1 MSQGELAKQAR
12 ITREY
17 VNKLE
22 AGRYD
27 PTVGVLQRLAKVLSV
42 PVTELF
48 GVMTQ
53 PGSRAIRRKPVE
65 WTTRKS
71 TGRGTHDGRRGD

>member
-1 MSQGELAKQAR
+1 MMTTPKRLGMRLKKLRNARGMSQDALAKKTN

-27 PTVGVLQRLAKVLSV
+27 PTMSVVQRLAKALKVSV
-42 PVTELF
+42 AELF
-48 GVMTQ
+48 
-53 PGSRAIRRKPVE
+53 E
-65 WTTRKS
+65 
-71 TGRGTHDGRRGD
+71 

>member
-1 MSQGELAKQAR
+1 MSQEALAKKAD

-27 PTVGVLQRLAKVLSV
+27 PTVSVVQRLAKALKVSV
-42 PVTELF
+42 AEL
-48 GVMTQ
+48 
-53 PGSRAIRRKPVE
+53 VE
-65 WTTRKS
+65 
-71 TGRGTHDGRRGD
+71 

>member
-1 MSQGELAKQAR
+1 MTLKRFREAKGLSQDALARKAR

-27 PTVGVLQRLAKVLSV
+27 PTVGVLKRIAKALGV
-42 PVTELF
+42 PISELL
-48 GVMTQ
+48 
-53 PGSRAIRRKPVE
+53 E
-65 WTTRKS
+65 
-71 TGRGTHDGRRGD
+71 

>member
-1 MSQGELAKQAR
+1 MTTPKRLGMRLKKLRTARGMSQEALAKKTN

-27 PTVGVLQRLAKVLSV
+27 PTVSVVQRLAKALRCTIS
-42 PVTELF
+42 EL
-48 GVMTQ
+48 
-53 PGSRAIRRKPVE
+53 VE
-65 WTTRKS
+65 
-71 TGRGTHDGRRGD
+71 

>member
-1 MSQGELAKQAR
+1 MSPTPKQMGVGIRKLREAREMSQAVLAKKAR

-27 PTVGVLQRLAKVLSV
+27 PTVGVLQRLAKALGV
-42 PVTELF
+42 PVTELL
-48 GVMTQ
+48 
-53 PGSRAIRRKPVE
+53 K
-65 WTTRKS
+65 
-71 TGRGTHDGRRGD
+71 

>member
-1 MSQGELAKQAR
+1 MGARLKKLRQGRGLSQEALARKAS

-27 PTVGVLQRLAKVLSV
+27 PTVGTLARLAKALGV
-42 PVTELF
+42 PLADLLE
-48 GVMTQ
+48 
-53 PGSRAIRRKPVE
+53 
-65 WTTRKS
+65 
-71 TGRGTHDGRRGD
+71 

>member
-1 MSQGELAKQAR
+1 MTTTPKRLGMRLKKLRAARGMSQDALAKKAD

-27 PTVGVLQRLAKVLSV
+27 PTVSVVQRLAKALKVSV
-42 PVTELF
+42 AEL
-48 GVMTQ
+48 
-53 PGSRAIRRKPVE
+53 VE
-65 WTTRKS
+65 
-71 TGRGTHDGRRGD
+71 

>member
-1 MSQGELAKQAR
+1 MTTTPKRLGLRLKQLRTARGLSQDALAKHAR

-27 PTVGVLQRLAKVLSV
+27 PTISVVQRLAKALKV
-42 PVTELF
+42 PVVELL
-48 GVMTQ
+48 
-53 PGSRAIRRKPVE
+53 K
-65 WTTRKS
+65 
-71 TGRGTHDGRRGD
+71 

>member
-1 MSQGELAKQAR
+1 MSTTPKQLGQRLKRLRLAQGLSQEALAVRAK

-27 PTVGVLQRLAKVLSV
+27 PTISVVQRLAKALK
-42 PVTELF
+42 VTLADL
-48 GVMTQ
+48 VQ
-53 PGSRAIRRKPVE
+53 
-65 WTTRKS
+65 
-71 TGRGTHDGRRGD
+71 

>member
-1 MSQGELAKQAR
+1 MAPTSKRLSLRLKSLRAAQGLSQEALANKAR

-27 PTVGVLQRLAKVLSV
+27 PTLSVVQRLAKALKVTI
-42 PVTELF
+42 TEL
-48 GVMTQ
+48 V
-53 PGSRAIRRKPVE
+53 K
-65 WTTRKS
+65 
-71 TGRGTHDGRRGD
+71 

>member
-1 MSQGELAKQAR
+1 MKLKKLREAKDMSQATLAKKAG

-27 PTVGVLQRLAKVLSV
+27 PTVGVLQRLAKALGV
-42 PVTELF
+42 PVGALL
-48 GVMTQ
+48 
-53 PGSRAIRRKPVE
+53 K
-65 WTTRKS
+65 
-71 TGRGTHDGRRGD
+71 

>member
-1 MSQGELAKQAR
+1 MSPTAKQLGMKLKKLREVKDMSQATLAKKAG

-27 PTVGVLQRLAKVLSV
+27 PTVGVLQRLARALGVK
-42 PVTELF
+42 VTELL
-48 GVMTQ
+48 T
-53 PGSRAIRRKPVE
+53 S
-65 WTTRKS
+65 
-71 TGRGTHDGRRGD
+71 

>member
-1 MSQGELAKQAR
+1 MVGTAVSRGGRSVEGATRSMGARARNVLQVLARKAR

-27 PTVGVLQRLAKVLSV
+27 PTISVVQRLAKALKVSV
-42 PVTELF
+42 AEL
-48 GVMTQ
+48 
-53 PGSRAIRRKPVE
+53 VE
-65 WTTRKS
+65 
-71 TGRGTHDGRRGD
+71 

>member
-1 MSQGELAKQAR
+1 MGARLKKLRQGRGLSQEALAKKAR

-27 PTVGVLQRLAKVLSV
+27 PTVGTLTRLAKALGV
-42 PVTELF
+42 PVGELL
-48 GVMTQ
+48 
-53 PGSRAIRRKPVE
+53 E
-65 WTTRKS
+65 
-71 TGRGTHDGRRGD
+71 

>member
-1 MSQGELAKQAR
+1 MTLKRLRQAKGLSQDALARKAS

-27 PTVGVLQRLAKVLSV
+27 PTIGVLKRIAKALGVE
-42 PVTELF
+42 VTQLL
-48 GVMTQ
+48 
-53 PGSRAIRRKPVE
+53 
-65 WTTRKS
+65 
-71 TGRGTHDGRRGD
+71 D

>member
-1 MSQGELAKQAR
+1 MKLKKLREAKDMSQATLAKKAG

-27 PTVGVLQRLAKVLSV
+27 PTVGVLQRLAKALGV
-42 PVTELF
+42 PA
-48 GVMTQ
+48 MTLL
-53 PGSRAIRRKPVE
+53 E
-65 WTTRKS
+65 
-71 TGRGTHDGRRGD
+71 

>member
-1 MSQGELAKQAR
+1 MKLKALRADRGLSQAALAKRAK

-27 PTVGVLQRLAKVLSV
+27 ATVGVLQRLAKAFGV
-42 PVTELF
+42 PVTELS
-48 GVMTQ
+48 G
-53 PGSRAIRRKPVE
+53 
-65 WTTRKS
+65 
-71 TGRGTHDGRRGD
+71 

>member
-1 MSQGELAKQAR
+1 MRLKKLRTARGMSQDALAEKAN

-27 PTVGVLQRLAKVLSV
+27 PTVSVVQRLAKALKVSV
-42 PVTELF
+42 AEL
-48 GVMTQ
+48 
-53 PGSRAIRRKPVE
+53 VE
-65 WTTRKS
+65 
-71 TGRGTHDGRRGD
+71 

>member
-1 MSQGELAKQAR
+1 MRLKKLRAARGMSQDALAKKAD

-27 PTVGVLQRLAKVLSV
+27 PTVSVVQRLAKALK
-42 PVTELF
+42 VTVAEL
-48 GVMTQ
+48 VQ
-53 PGSRAIRRKPVE
+53 
-65 WTTRKS
+65 
-71 TGRGTHDGRRGD
+71 

>member
-1 MSQGELAKQAR
+1 MRLKKLRTARGMSQDALAKKAN

-27 PTVGVLQRLAKVLSV
+27 PTVSVVQRLAKALKVSV
-42 PVTELF
+42 AEL
-48 GVMTQ
+48 
-53 PGSRAIRRKPVE
+53 VE
-65 WTTRKS
+65 
-71 TGRGTHDGRRGD
+71 

>member
-1 MSQGELAKQAR
+1 MSPTPRQIGIKLKRVRESKGLSQATLAQRAK

-27 PTVGVLQRLAKVLSV
+27 PTVGVLQRLAKALGV
-42 PVTELF
+42 PVTAMLE
-48 GVMTQ
+48 
-53 PGSRAIRRKPVE
+53 
-65 WTTRKS
+65 
-71 TGRGTHDGRRGD
+71 

>member
-1 MSQGELAKQAR
+1 MGVRIRKLREARGMSQAVLAKKAR

-27 PTVGVLQRLAKVLSV
+27 PTVGVITKLARALGV
-42 PVTELF
+42 PVTELL
-48 GVMTQ
+48 
-53 PGSRAIRRKPVE
+53 E
-65 WTTRKS
+65 
-71 TGRGTHDGRRGD
+71 

>member
-1 MSQGELAKQAR
+1 MSPTRRQMGTRIRQLREAREMSQGTLAKRAR

-27 PTVGVLQRLAKVLSV
+27 PTVGV
-42 PVTELF
+42 VTRIARALGVEIGELL
-48 GVMTQ
+48 
-53 PGSRAIRRKPVE
+53 R
-65 WTTRKS
+65 
-71 TGRGTHDGRRGD
+71 